1 MVMESLRVNLAREDA
16 FRLYPCD
23 ALLTNAS
30 ANWNGLYFQY
40 HRQPPHEMVEHSCL
54 QHRIIIHDRALP
66 LPMLATI
73 DDLTQ
78 PTPIRSGTVT
88 IVPASAR
95 NWAYW
100 NVEHQFMVL
109 AWEADQLAQDIAE
122 ATDGNAVELLPTLGH
137 VDPLIYNI
145 GVALK
150 TELEFNATGDRLY
163 IDAMKSALMA
173 HLLRHYSV
181 RRSAQNSVSL
191 AVKNSLPESKLQQVR
206 DYINEHL
213 EQDLTLSEL
222 AAVVHMSPSYFSGS
236 FKQLTGLAPHQ
247 YVIQCRVERAKQLLV
262 QNKLSIAEI
271 ALQVGFAHQSHL
283 SRHFKRLVGVTP
295 KVFLRSQ

>member
-1 MVMESLRVNLAREDA
+1 MVMESLRVNLTKREDA
-16 FRLYPCD
+16 LRLYPHD
-23 ALLTNAS
+23 ALSAS
-30 ANWNGLYFQY
+30 ANWDGVYLQY

-66 LPMLATI
+66 SPMLATI
-73 DDLTQ
+73 DELTQ
-78 PTPIRSGTVT
+78 PTPIGCGTIT
-88 IVPASAR
+88 IVPASAH

-100 NVEHQFMVL
+100 NAEHQFMVL
-109 AWEADQLAQDIAE
+109 AWEADRLAQDVAE
-122 ATDGNAVELLPTLGH
+122 ATDGNEVELLSTLGH

-145 GVALK
+145 GMALK
-150 TELEFNATGDRLY
+150 TELESSGMGVRLY
-163 IDAMKSALMA
+163 IDAMKSALLA
-173 HLLRHYSV
+173 HLLRYYSV
-181 RRSAQNSVSL
+181 QRSVQDAVPL
-191 AVKNSLPESKLQQVR
+191 AVTNRLSEGKLQQVR

-222 AAVVHMSPSYFSGS
+222 AAVVHMSSSYFSGS
-236 FKQLTGLAPHQ
+236 FKQSTGLAPHQ

-262 QNKLSIAEI
+262 QSKLSIAEI

-295 KVFLRSQ
+295 KAFLRSQ